1 MCSLLSLCVFAV
13 SNTLYFLDEATSA
26 LDATSR
32 ILVFEALKRWRQ
44 QKTTV
49 VITHDL
55 SQIEP
60 QDFVYVLKQGRVAEQ
75 GYRYDLESVTPA
87 HQEADQ
93 GEFRK
98 MMEAQRATG
107 GFLPEKD
114 LDHDTV
120 EEAEEEEEEE
130 EEEEPRGKL
139 ASYLKHQSIAIRPL
153 TFGNWMFEV
162 VADLTGGSR
171 PAPPLPSRESKAA
184 YRVSRF
190 VPGDKFATAPSQRP
204 RRPSSIQFSPS
215 SPTCPL
221 EAHTTQ
227 SRRYS
232 LPFTPT
238 STTFTFV
245 DNRSTMA
252 VAMAGKDDEEE
263 EFDKEKNVVQMNGVS
278 ARNGRGGRGVVRTRW
293 DADVPL
299 RSVGDK
305 EKARSPTPTNDND
318 LEDMQRPSFWA
329 LMRTVYPTIP
339 GKPLLFFGLLICILS
354 GAMTPIFS
362 YLLSRL
368 LFEVSTGGRNV
379 AVINSFGGLVLGIAA
394 IDGLLLGS
402 KYFIME
408 SVGMSWITALRRHS
422 LARVLLQDKKWFDR
436 PTHTPARIVQV
447 LVKDGDDA
455 RNLVSVVWG
464 QFFVVGAMLGVG
476 LVWAMVRGWQ
486 LTLAGLAIAP
496 VFAVTMAVQTGLVAG
511 CEVRNKRA
519 REEVARGYYDVCFF
533 FFSKIVFEF
542 VSDVIFF
549 FFCRRLSISVESA
562 ACRSRVSLKLGLIL
576 LLIKR
581 SRRVSEARLW
591 KGARMVLP
599 VGSST
604 SPRRCSFMSAP
615 CSSRVACTRT
625 SRWWRC

>member
-1 MCSLLSLCVFAV
+1 MDSQLSDILPSCK
-13 SNTLYFLDEATSA
+13 DEATSA

-44 QKTTV
+44 QKTTI

-55 SQIEP
+55 SQIEA

-75 GYRYDLESVTPA
+75 GYRYDLEGVTA
-87 HQEADQ
+87 HHEADQ

-114 LDHDTV
+114 LDDNINNNDLL
-120 EEAEEEEEEE
+120 EEEEEE

-139 ASYLKHQSIAIRPL
+139 TSYLKHQSIAVRPL

-162 VADLTGGSR
+162 VADLTGAK
-171 PAPPLPSRESKAA
+171 PAPPPSASKAA

-190 VPGDKFATAPSQRP
+190 VPGGDKFATAPSERP
-204 RRPSSIQFSPS
+204 RRPSSIHVPS
-215 SPTCPL
+215 SPTSPPA
-221 EAHTTQ
+221 AHTTQ

-238 STTFTFV
+238 STTFTF
-245 DNRSTMA
+245 DNRSTIA
-252 VAMAGKDDEEE
+252 VAMAGKDEEE
-263 EFDKEKNVVQMNGVS
+263 EAFDKEKSVVQMNGVS
-278 ARNGRGGRGVVRTRW
+278 ARNGRGARGVRTRW

-299 RSVGDK
+299 RSVGVVVE
-305 EKARSPTPTNDND
+305 EKAPTNEI
-318 LEDMQRPSFWA
+318 EDMQRPSFWA
-329 LMRTVYPTIP
+329 LMRTVYPTVP

-408 SVGMSWITALRRHS
+408 TIGMSWITALRRRS
-422 LARVLLQDKKWFDR
+422 LARVLQQDKKWFDR
-436 PTHTPARIVQV
+436 PRHTPARIVQV
-447 LVKDGDDA
+447 LVRDGDDA

-486 LTLAGLAIAP
+486 LTLAGFAIAP

-533 FFSKIVFEF
+533 FFFFMFE
-542 VSDVIFF
+542 
-549 FFCRRLSISVESA
+549 L
-562 ACRSRVSLKLGLIL
+562 
-576 LLIKR
+576 
-581 SRRVSEARLW
+581 
-591 KGARMVLP
+591 VL
-599 VGSST
+599 
-604 SPRRCSFMSAP
+604 M
-615 CSSRVACTRT
+615 
-625 SRWWRC
+625 